1 MASPR
6 VADEDI
12 KPGQNPLVRRIPV
25 PRAVA
30 WLIARASHGRR
41 SVTFGYRFGGRVPCG
56 LCQFPREFRDM
67 LIMAPKEVG
76 VRPFCEARA
85 RRWGQVGGRANGR
98 YPKGS
103 APNRDVETRT
113 RRKLCRFP

>member
-67 LIMAPKEVG
+67 LIMAPKEAADCLFVPSDPHPWG
-76 VRPFCEARA
+76 RVRSDRQRLTYA
-85 RRWGQVGGRANGR
+85 
-98 YPKGS
+98 
-103 APNRDVETRT
+103 
-113 RRKLCRFP
+113 